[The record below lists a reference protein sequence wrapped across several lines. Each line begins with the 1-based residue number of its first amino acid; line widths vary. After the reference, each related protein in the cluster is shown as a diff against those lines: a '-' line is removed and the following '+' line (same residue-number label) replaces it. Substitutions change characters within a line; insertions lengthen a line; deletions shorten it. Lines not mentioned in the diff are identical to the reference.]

1 MKRML
6 INATQQEEVRV
17 ALVDGQQLYDLDI
30 ESRQR
35 DRLKDSIYKGRIARV
50 EPSLQA
56 AFVEIGEGR
65 QAFLPLKAVSP
76 EYSGL
81 SDTQDAQEKRDIAA
95 SLQPDQEIIVQVEK
109 EERGTKGA
117 AVSSYISIAGRYVVL
132 MPNNPRG
139 GGISRRIEGEER
151 EVTKELLG
159 QLDLPSGMGIII
171 RTGGVGRSVEELQWD
186 LDHLLKL
193 WDSIKDAAQQR
204 SAPALLF
211 RDSDLMGRAIRDYL
225 SRDIGEILVD
235 DEDAFTGAREF
246 VTQIAPNLVNKV
258 KRYDQKVPLFSYF
271 QIESQIESA
280 YRHRVTLPSGGS
292 IVIER
297 TEALV
302 AIDVNSGRSTSGSD
316 IEETA
321 LNTNLEAVDEVA
333 RQLRL
338 RDIGGLVVLDLIDMG
353 PLKNRRKTEQAMEE
367 ALENDRA
374 RTQTQRISRFG
385 LLEMTRERLGASLE
399 ETSTQ
404 LCPRCS
410 GQGRIRDVPSTA
422 LSILRLSE
430 EEALK
435 RESSVVRA
443 RVPLE
448 VASFLLNEK
457 RGDLAEIEQRTNT
470 HLVIVPSSQFETP
483 HFEIERI
490 RESEVGKVTDVPSYE
505 LMETA
510 APTNDASKPSPRREK
525 RPAEPAVVASQR
537 APSPTKAKE
546 SGPGLLTKVKKGLTS
561 LFNASDEEEETEQ
574 VSKRKKAR
582 TRQDSAKKQTQRG
595 KGEKSRERKSGR
607 GQARSDTAAKD
618 KDRRRGGGERS
629 GKSQPQAKATSGR
642 RDGQEKARKDA
653 KGGGKPAAR
662 GGRRPQS
669 DSRPSESV
677 SAAEETFVAPAE
689 GETKRKPRKPRGKP
703 VTDKA
708 RAAAQPESETQAKPP
723 KRAEVGTETAAT
735 QQAPEVVAEV
745 AEARVEQGERPMP
758 ASESAAPA
766 KTEEVSGDEAKQ
778 AAKPKKR
785 RPTKR
790 PDFKAASTLEK
801 FEIETSDVKS
811 ESTSSTSAPP
821 QPSAPPEN
829 SSVRP
834 SNDPRAKKADSSNKA
849 FEVEEA

>member
-56 AFVEIGEGR
+56 AFVEVGESR
-65 QAFLPLKAVSP
+65 QAFLPLKAVAPQYTS
-76 EYSGL
+76 SQ
-81 SDTQDAQEKRDIAA
+81 DAQDAQEKRDIATV
-95 SLQPDQEIIVQVEK
+95 LQADQEIIVQVEK

-151 EVTKELLG
+151 DVTRELLG
-159 QLDLPSGMGIII
+159 QLDLPNGMGIII

-193 WDSIKDAAQQR
+193 WDSIKDAAEQR
-204 SAPALLF
+204 SAPSLLF
-211 RDSDLMGRAIRDYL
+211 RDSDLMSRAIRDYL
-225 SRDIGEILVD
+225 SPDIGEILVD
-235 DEDAFTGAREF
+235 DEEAFSAAREF

-302 AIDVNSGRSTSGSD
+302 AVDVNSGRSTSGSD

-321 LNTNLEAVDEVA
+321 LNTNIEAVDEA
-333 RQLRL
+333 SRQLRL
-338 RDIGGLVVLDLIDMG
+338 RDIGGLVVLDLIDMA
-353 PLKNRRKTEQAMEE
+353 PLKNRRQVEQAMDE

-410 GQGRIRDVPSTA
+410 GQGRIRDIPSTA

-457 RGDLAEIEQRTNT
+457 RGDLAEIEQRTDT
-470 HLVIVPSSQFETP
+470 HLVIVPSAHFETP

-490 RESEVGKVTDVPSYE
+490 RESDAGKVTDVPSYE
-505 LMETA
+505 LMETP
-510 APTNDASKPSPRREK
+510 APASDGSKPIPRREK

-537 APSPTKAKE
+537 TPSPTKTKE
-546 SGPGLLTKVKKGLTS
+546 PGPGLLTKMKKGLTS
-561 LFNASDEEEETEQ
+561 LFNAPDEEEQEEK
-574 VSKRKKAR
+574 VAKKKAR
-582 TRQDSAKKQTQRG
+582 TKQDPAKKQSQRG
-595 KGEKSRERKSGR
+595 KGDKSRERKSGR
-607 GQARSDTAAKD
+607 GQTRSQSQAKD
-618 KDRRRGGGERS
+618 KDRRRGKTDKGEKPR
-629 GKSQPQAKATSGR
+629 PQAKANSGR
-642 RDGQEKARKDA
+642 RDGQDKARKDV
-653 KGGGKPAAR
+653 KGAGKSDTKGASR
-662 GGRRPQS
+662 GGRRAQS
-669 DSRPSESV
+669 ESRPSEV
-677 SAAEETFVAPAE
+677 TAASEETFAAPGD
-689 GETKRKPRKPRGKP
+689 GETKRKPRRSRSKAKPDQAADSTPAKDSDTTTNAQAARQATEVVSKVVEKPVAQSAEKPRASSVDAAHTPKDEDKP
-703 VTDKA
+703 
-708 RAAAQPESETQAKPP
+708 
-723 KRAEVGTETAAT
+723 
-735 QQAPEVVAEV
+735 
-745 AEARVEQGERPMP
+745 
-758 ASESAAPA
+758 
-766 KTEEVSGDEAKQ
+766 
-778 AAKPKKR
+778 AAKETKR
-785 RPTKR
+785 RPSKR
-790 PDFKAASTLEK
+790 PDFKVTSATKE
-801 FEIETSDVKS
+801 FEVETSDVTS
-811 ESTSSTSAPP
+811 EAISSKSAPSTP
-821 QPSAPPEN
+821 AAASQD

-834 SNDPRAKKADSSNKA
+834 SNDPRTKKASSSSQA
-849 FEVEEA
+849 FEVEDV